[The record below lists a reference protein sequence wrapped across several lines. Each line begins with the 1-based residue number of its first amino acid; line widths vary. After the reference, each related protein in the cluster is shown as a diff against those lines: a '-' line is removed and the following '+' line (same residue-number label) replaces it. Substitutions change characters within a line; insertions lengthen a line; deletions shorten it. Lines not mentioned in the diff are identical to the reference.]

1 MPGAT
6 FLEGETVDL
15 CTIEEEDLEFVT
27 EGVNDPSVRVPL
39 GVAQPRNRTQ
49 HEEWLEEQVA
59 GDDGINLLVV
69 ADDDEPVGVINSNWM
84 SERHGHAVLSAWL
97 AADAHGQGY
106 GSDAT
111 RTFVT
116 YLFED
121 RRMEVVRAEAFAFNE
136 KSNAMLQSIGFEQ
149 VGTIPNWAYV
159 GGEHHDSNVYA
170 VTAEQWRDQ
179 R

>member
-6 FLEGETVDL
+6 FLEGDTVEL
-15 CTIEEEDLEFVT
+15 CTIEEEDIDFIT
-27 EGVNDPSVRVPL
+27 EAVNDPSVRVPL
-39 GVAQPRNRTQ
+39 GLGDPRNQTQ
-49 HEEWLEEQVA
+49 HEEWLEEEVSS
-59 GDDGINLLVV
+59 DDGINLLVV
-69 ADDDEPVGVINSNWM
+69 VDDEPVGIINSNWM

-111 RTFVT
+111 RTFIT

-121 RRMEVVRAEAFAFNE
+121 RRMETIRAEAFAFNDA
-136 KSNAMLQSIGFEQ
+136 SNEMLQSIGLEH
-149 VGTIPNWAYV
+149 VGTIPNWAFV
-159 GGEHHDSNVYA
+159 GGEHHDSNIYA
-170 VTAEQWRDQ
+170 VTADQWRAQ